1 MKKYFLIFTL
11 VLVMLFASCV
21 VNREKTRTK
30 TGVLGDIVGTFEL
43 SEKYSGI
50 KGKLLIWKNLN
61 DPANWYE
68 EAVSSPIWSAYPAD
82 MISED
87 MIGCKLKITYQISE
101 TIVVSF
107 VEAPLVL
114 VKKIEILK
122 KKEG

>member
-11 VLVMLFASCV
+11 ITVMLFASCA
-21 VNREKTRTK
+21 VNREKTRTR
-30 TGVLGDIVGTFEL
+30 TGVLRDIIGTFEL
-43 SEKYSGI
+43 SEKYSNI
-50 KGKLLIWKNLN
+50 KGKLLIWKDLK
-61 DPANWYE
+61 DPTSWHE
-68 EAVSSPIWSAYPAD
+68 ETTISPIWSVYPGE
-82 MISED
+82 MISKD